1 MEGVT
6 YHLLTIA
13 KHIYVLAASFQM
25 LLKLAL
31 SVALALKKSLNR
43 AGVRD
48 GRLFM
53 NMLF

>member
-1 MEGVT
+1 MKGVA

-13 KHIYVLAASFQM
+13 IHIYVLPASFQM

-31 SVALALKKSLNR
+31 TVALALKKPDR

-48 GRLFM
+48 GSVY
-53 NMLF
+53 